1 MSLLND
7 YEELCNAQDVSIF
20 KRVLDETLKPILISL
35 EEKFFKIYM
44 DINDVEIKLGN
55 LRAEMYNVFDELKI
69 KQETDIIEA
78 NN

>member
-1 MSLLND
+1 
-7 YEELCNAQDVSIF
+7 
-20 KRVLDETLKPILISL
+20 
-35 EEKFFKIYM
+35 M

-78 NN
+78 NNQCHAYYHNLIKELSALSSDVESIKLNLKK